1 MFSSARNIY
10 RLFGIARTLAR
21 HDALIPLE
29 TAAIAPGLVRAAKFL
44 ARKETAGRPGMRLAA
59 ALQELGPSFIKLG
72 QALSTRSDFLGDEV
86 AADLSELQDHLPP
99 FSGEEA
105 RATIA
110 RELDADMDSLFQ
122 SFDDVPIAA
131 ASIAQVHFAVT
142 SDGEE
147 VAVKVL
153 RPGIEQAFGRDFEL
167 FQWLASL
174 AERTRPELRRLK
186 PLEIIRTFEETVRME
201 MDLRLE
207 AAAAGELAENFTGD
221 TSFRVPLVDW
231 SRTARRVMTLER
243 VGGIPIDE
251 RQALID
257 AGHKPDEILK
267 KSAAAFFKQ
276 VFRDGYFHADQHP
289 GNLFVSA
296 GGDIVA
302 VDFGIMGRLDKPTR
316 RYLGEMLMNFLNRDY
331 RRVAEIHFEAGYVP
345 ADKSVEAFAQA
356 CRSIA
361 EPILDRPQ
369 NEISIARLL
378 SQLFQVTETFEME
391 TQPQLLLLQ
400 KTMLVAE
407 GVGRKIYP
415 EANMWFLAQPLI
427 ENWMEE
433 NMGPEA
439 QIAEVVAEVAEGLR
453 RLPKVVADIE
463 KSASVIAGG
472 GLKIDPKSILG
483 AIGSQ
488 KPRFQITSRIYLLVI
503 AALILLL
510 ILI

>member
-1 MFSSARNIY
+1 
-10 RLFGIARTLAR
+10 
-21 HDALIPLE
+21 
-29 TAAIAPGLVRAAKFL
+29 
-44 ARKETAGRPGMRLAA
+44 
-59 ALQELGPSFIKLG
+59 
-72 QALSTRSDFLGDEV
+72 
-86 AADLSELQDHLPP
+86 
-99 FSGEEA
+99 
-105 RATIA
+105 
-110 RELDADMDSLFQ
+110 
-122 SFDDVPIAA
+122 
-131 ASIAQVHFAVT
+131 
-142 SDGEE
+142 
-147 VAVKVL
+147 
-153 RPGIEQAFGRDFEL
+153 
-167 FQWLASL
+167 
-174 AERTRPELRRLK
+174 
-186 PLEIIRTFEETVRME
+186 
-201 MDLRLE
+201 
-207 AAAAGELAENFTGD
+207 
-221 TSFRVPLVDW
+221 
-231 SRTARRVMTLER
+231 
-243 VGGIPIDE
+243 
-251 RQALID
+251 
-257 AGHKPDEILK
+257 
-267 KSAAAFFKQ
+267 
-276 VFRDGYFHADQHP
+276 
-289 GNLFVSA
+289 
-296 GGDIVA
+296 

-427 ENWMEE
+427 EGWMED

-439 QIAEVVAEVAEGLR
+439 QIAEAVAEVAEGLR

-472 GLKIDPKSILG
+472 GLKIDAKSVLG
-483 AIGSQ
+483 VMGTQ
-488 KPRFQITSRIYLLVI
+488 KPRFQITSRMYLLVI
-503 AALILLL
+503 AALILVL